1 MSALFLNRNFNESNF
16 SKEFWMKFF
25 SLIIALCFT
34 MNVFAST
41 GSLSVFEGALDD
53 YQYSMI
59 VEWDQKDK
67 VFQQAKTR
75 EFIEKMN
82 AMIASGQLSQKDII
96 TVVEKKLKNKT
107 LVDAMK
113 LKVALAGDVGG
124 TEELLKFMNDSS
136 EDLYSQGASWN
147 GHIMVPVAIVLTAVV
162 ALGFAMWY
170 SATHGCQEYAQ
181 TCDWAGCRNNY
192 DECVDHGYV
201 GPHL

>member
-1 MSALFLNRNFNESNF
+1 
-16 SKEFWMKFF
+16 MKFF

-34 MNVFAST
+34 MNVFAAS
-41 GSLSVFEGALDD
+41 GSLQAFEIALDD
-53 YQYSMI
+53 YQYSMS

-67 VFQQAKTR
+67 VFQEAKTK
-75 EFIEKMN
+75 EFISKMQT
-82 AMIASGQLSQKDII
+82 MIAAGTLSQKDII
-96 TVVEKKLKNKT
+96 TVIENKLQNKT
-107 LVDAMK
+107 MVDAMK
-113 LKVALAGDVGG
+113 LKVALAGDMSN
-124 TEELLKFMNDSS
+124 TDELMSFMNESS
-136 EDLYSQGASWN
+136 SDLYSQGASWN
-147 GHIMVPVAIVLTAVV
+147 GNVMVPVAIVLTAVV

>member
-1 MSALFLNRNFNESNF
+1 MV
-16 SKEFWMKFF
+16 
-25 SLIIALCFT
+25 ALCFT

-41 GSLSVFEGALDD
+41 GSLSAFESALDE
-53 YQYSMI
+53 YQYSMS

-67 VFQQAKTR
+67 VFQQTKTN
-75 EFIEKMN
+75 EFIGKMN
-82 AMIASGQLSQKDII
+82 AMIASGTLSQKDII
-96 TVVEKKLKNKT
+96 TVVETKLKNKT

-113 LKVALAGDVGG
+113 LKIALAGEMK
-124 TEELLKFMNDSS
+124 TPEQLMSFMNESS
-136 EDLYSQGASWN
+136 EDLYSQGANWN
-147 GHIMVPVAIVLTAVV
+147 GYVMVPVAIVLTAVV

-181 TCDWAGCRNNY
+181 TCDVFGCRNNY